1 MSQEFIDAATQG
13 DVAKVKEMLAAD
25 PSLAQAKDQNS
36 VSVILKATYYGNRDV
51 VDALLASGVELNIFE
66 AAATGQTQRVNELIR
81 SDASLAN
88 AYSPDGFTVLGLATF
103 FGHAETVDALLA
115 AGAEVNAAYRET
127 MKLTP
132 LGSAI
137 AVSRND
143 IARTLI
149 NHGANVNAK
158 AENDLT
164 PLHTAAARGNI
175 ESAALL
181 LDHGAELNATT
192 KDGKTPSDYAHERD
206 HPDMVNF
213 LQTKSA

>member
-1 MSQEFIDAATQG
+1 MSQEFMDAATTG

-25 PSLAQAKDQNS
+25 PSLAQAKDQNG
-36 VSVILKATYYGNRDV
+36 VSVILKATYYGKRDV
-51 VDALLASGVELNIFE
+51 VDALLASGMQLNIFE
-66 AAATGQTQRVNELIR
+66 ATATGQTQRVSDLIK

-103 FGHAETVDALLA
+103 FGHAEMVDALLA

-137 AVSRND
+137 AVGRTD

-164 PLHTAAARGNI
+164 PLHTATARGNI
-175 ESAALL
+175 ESATLL
-181 LDHGAELNATT
+181 LDHGADMGAAT
-192 KDGKTPSDYAHERD
+192 KDGKTPLDYARD
-206 HPDMVNF
+206 HDQSAMIEF
-213 LQTKSA
+213 LNQR